1 MTTISAKDFRNNHF
15 CLISTRNGYVDC
27 SMNDNASLENA
38 MHYRT
43 VSEFVVNAL
52 RFWNQEELDAL
63 SPFVA
68 IDAETG
74 EIIDEFEIKEG

>member
-1 MTTISAKDFRNNHF
+1 MTTINAKDFRNNHF
-15 CLISTRNGYVDC
+15 CLINTKNGYVDC
-27 SMNDNASLENA
+27 FMNDNASLENA

-43 VSEFVVNAL
+43 VGEFVVEVL
-52 RFWNQEELDAL
+52 RFWNQEKLDAL

-74 EIIDEFEIKEG
+74 EIIDEFEIKEN